1 MDFIDEAK
9 AEAQSAFHK
18 GEIPVGAVIV
28 KDGTIIGRG
37 HNLKET
43 LKDVTAHAEIIAI
56 KKASDYI
63 GDWRLDGSEMYVTL
77 EPCPMCASA
86 IVQSRISKVYIGTFN
101 KDMGACG
108 SVISLLDS
116 RRLNSFVDVKWL
128 YDNECSELLTK
139 FFEES
144 RNNKNNK
151 REISD

>member
-9 AEAQSAFHK
+9 AEARAAFYN

-28 KDGTIIGRG
+28 KDGIIIGRG
-37 HNLKET
+37 HNLKEK
-43 LKDVTAHAEIIAI
+43 LKDVTAHAEILAI
-56 KKASDYI
+56 KKASEYI

-116 RRLNSFVDVKWL
+116 IRLNSFVEVKWL
-128 YDNECSELLTK
+128 YDKECSELLTK
-139 FFEES
+139 FFEEN
-144 RNNKNNK
+144 RNNKYNK
-151 REISD
+151 SKIID

>member
-9 AEAQSAFHK
+9 IEALKAYNK

-28 KDGTIIGRG
+28 KNGVIIGRG
-37 HNLKET
+37 HNLKEV
-43 LKDVTAHAEIIAI
+43 LNDVTAHAEILAI
-56 KKASDYI
+56 KEAAKNI
-63 GDWRLDGSEMYVTL
+63 GDWRLDGAEMYVTL

-116 RRLNSFVDVKWL
+116 RRLNSFVEVKWL
-128 YDNECSELLTK
+128 YDEACSKLLVR

-144 RNNKNNK
+144 RKNKTN
-151 REISD
+151 RVFI